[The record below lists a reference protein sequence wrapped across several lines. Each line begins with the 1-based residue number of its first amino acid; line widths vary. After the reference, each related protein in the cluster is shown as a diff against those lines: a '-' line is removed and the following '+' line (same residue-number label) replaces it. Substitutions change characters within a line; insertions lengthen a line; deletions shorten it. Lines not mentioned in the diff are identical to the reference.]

1 MCQFRSA
8 YKDEKTD
15 REGNIKAGGVMFF
28 HGVVLRFYKNAGYG
42 VKWSIISAAFLE
54 TGNYLVSTYNLFFF

>member
-42 VKWSIISAAFLE
+42 VK
-54 TGNYLVSTYNLFFF
+54 